1 MALIDKSP
9 SVNIH
14 GKIDPRAIRSET
26 ELSDEAALQLV
37 VQETEQ
43 TDSWLDEKQWT
54 LRWREAD
61 TLYQPPIGV
70 QVWENTT
77 VPRANVIRFTVA
89 THVNSILPKLV
100 SGLFYEDPPFLLR
113 PRPGT
118 TENTTR
124 AIGAV
129 ENAQLDEMDFQEEVR
144 RGFLFGLVFG
154 TSIWKW
160 GWKKETKVRHI
171 YKRSKQPLKSTDLHG
186 KVTPISS
193 RESDQFT
200 VQDYEDVVD
209 RPFFEAKD
217 LRYVLVDP
225 ACRIG
230 DIRKAGFVTDRMYL
244 NYYDLCKLTDETYID
259 ADGKEQL
266 RYNLPSESEIR
277 SWFEPPETSTE
288 IPNTAAQANLN
299 TTLLHHARQP
309 WQEHSAD
316 PLLRPLEVLERWDCG
331 KVLTV
336 LQRRKLIRKETNEFG
351 CIPFYSCN
359 WWDIPDAFWGMGLG
373 RVLGQDQRI
382 QQGMINA
389 CLDMTS
395 LIVNPTYV
403 RSAGA
408 NVPTQQI
415 RQRLGGIIDV
425 TGDVEKA
432 FKILDSPRIDPSIFA
447 EIQQSEA
454 RAESYSG
461 ANEQLVQGSLPA
473 QGRTSMGRT
482 ATGAGALQAAT
493 ESRIGGFIETFIRQV
508 YEPWLYQMHELNCER
523 LPLSTLRDILKG
535 ANVNDFDLEK
545 FTEEDFFTARFKF
558 DVLAGAHLAAK
569 QQMAQ
574 SMVMMVQL
582 FENPPL
588 MEQLAN
594 EGKKVD
600 IEELFH
606 MIHDLSGFKNYYQI
620 IKPMTAQERQQKQQ
634 SNPAVI
640 AAQSKQAQSNQE
652 FQHKQAI
659 VDQENEAR
667 AARDVM
673 RYQMEHATRAETVEG
688 TTSPTGFGSNE
699 GA

>member
-1 MALIDKSP
+1 MALIEKSP
-9 SVNIH
+9 TVNIH
-14 GKIDPRAIRSET
+14 GKIDPRKIRSLE
-26 ELSDEAALQLV
+26 ELSSETALQLV
-37 VQETEQ
+37 VQDAQ
-43 TDSWLDEKQWT
+43 KTDAWLDEKQWT

-89 THVNSILPKLV
+89 THVNSILPKLI
-100 SGLFYEDPPFLLR
+100 SGLFYEDPPFMLR
-113 PRPGT
+113 PRPST
-118 TENTTR
+118 SENTTR
-124 AIGAV
+124 AIAAV
-129 ENAQLDEMDFQEEVR
+129 ENAQLDEMDFKEEVR
-144 RGFLFGLVFG
+144 RGFLFGLVYG

-160 GWKKETKVRHI
+160 GWKKESKIRRI
-171 YKRSKQPLKSTDLHG
+171 YKRAHPPIKIEQPGG
-186 KVTPISS
+186 KVAIFPTKSS
-193 RESDQFT
+193 DEFT
-200 VQDYEDVVD
+200 VTEYEDVID

-217 LRYVLVDP
+217 LRYILVDP

-230 DIRKAGFVTDRMYL
+230 DSRKASFITERMYL
-244 NYYDLCKLTDETYID
+244 NYYDLEKLAEETYID
-259 ADGKEQL
+259 ADGNEQK
-266 RYNLPSESEIR
+266 RYDLPSADEIR
-277 SWFEPPETSTE
+277 EWFAPPLTDTST
-288 IPNTAAQANLN
+288 PNTAAQANLN
-299 TTLLHHARQP
+299 TTLIHHAQPP
-309 WQEHSAD
+309 WQQSSAD

-336 LQRRKLIRKETNEFG
+336 VEKRKLIRKEINEFG
-351 CIPFYSCN
+351 CIPYYSCN
-359 WWDIPDAFWGMGLG
+359 WWDIPDSFWGMGLG
-373 RVLGQDQRI
+373 RVLGQDQRV

-403 RSAGA
+403 RNAGA

-415 RQRLGGIIDV
+415 RQRIGGIIDV
-425 TGDVEKA
+425 SGDVDKA
-432 FKILDSPRIDPSIFA
+432 FKILESPKIDPTIFA

-461 ANEQLVQGSLPA
+461 ANEQLVQGNLPA

-482 ATGAGALQAAT
+482 ATGAGALQSAT
-493 ESRIGGFIETFIRQV
+493 ESRIGGFVETFIRQV

-523 LPLSTLRDILKG
+523 LPLSTLRNILEG
-535 ANVNDFDLEK
+535 EVTNDFDLGK
-545 FTEEDFFTARFKF
+545 FTEEDYFTAKFKF
-558 DVLAGAHLAAK
+558 DVLAGAHLAAR

-606 MIHDLSGFKNYYQI
+606 MIHDLSGFKNYYNV
-620 IKPMTAQERQQKQQ
+620 IKPMTPQEQQQRQQA
-634 SNPAVI
+634 NPAAI
-640 AAQSKQAQSNQE
+640 AAQAKGAQSQQD
-652 FQHKQAI
+652 FAHKQALI
-659 VDQENEAR
+659 DQENEAR
-667 AARDVM
+667 AARDVL
-673 RYQMEHATRAETVEG
+673 RYQLEKATRGETVEG
-688 TTSPTGFGSNE
+688 ATTPTGFGSNE